1 MSDYTSQKTYYMET
15 NALYALSKHFD
26 NIAKSNVNVAT
37 SLFALQEIVDGIEED
52 SFRKRKILLNKI
64 CSSSV
69 LIYPYLPKEC
79 ITTAFH
85 LDISELPQIIEE
97 KAFLLEQLKL
107 IRSSDSF
114 DEYSARSAD
123 KLGIDVLAV
132 KESNDQREQKNKRII
147 SKEIESD
154 RIYIKKLRQ
163 KQTENPSYIQ
173 IDPMKAFSLEE
184 DTPDINLYSDE
195 AKLLRGILDSLLILY
210 DEQDILDAMIQ
221 KDKDALVAFL
231 LGYHLYS
238 GAKALE
244 MDRKLAG
251 RNDINDLM
259 HLLYLRNKDSVIVSD
274 DNIFNISSMK
284 NMRIKND
291 AFLNLI
297 KKSD

>member
-26 NIAKSNVNVAT
+26 NIANSNVNVAT

-114 DEYSARSAD
+114 DEYRSGCQAVQ
-123 KLGIDVLAV
+123 KLVDENATRKPGQHDYLKKYDGYVSRYAALESRMDSLG
-132 KESNDQREQKNKRII
+132 KERER
-147 SKEIESD
+147 KEIQYD
-154 RIYIKKLRQ
+154 L
-163 KQTENPSYIQ
+163 
-173 IDPMKAFSLEE
+173 F
-184 DTPDINLYSDE
+184 
-195 AKLLRGILDSLLILY
+195 RG
-210 DEQDILDAMIQ
+210 
-221 KDKDALVAFL
+221 F
-231 LGYHLYS
+231 
-238 GAKALE
+238 
-244 MDRKLAG
+244 LAG
-251 RNDINDLM
+251 HKAACIMLEHD
-259 HLLYLRNKDSVIVSD
+259 
-274 DNIFNISSMK
+274 
-284 NMRIKND
+284 
-291 AFLNLI
+291 
-297 KKSD
+297 